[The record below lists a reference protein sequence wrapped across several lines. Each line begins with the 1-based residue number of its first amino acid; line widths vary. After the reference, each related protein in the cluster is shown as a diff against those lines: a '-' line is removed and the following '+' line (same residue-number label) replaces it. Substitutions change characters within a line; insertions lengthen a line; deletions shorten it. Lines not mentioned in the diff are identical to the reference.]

1 MRITAGWSV
10 RRRPDQ
16 AARAEPGAEADELTA
31 ELTASYWRAHDQR
44 LAETG
49 FFAIARQLPGLI
61 GQAIRLGWEANRRD
75 TVATIGLNLV
85 SGILTGFALLAT
97 NSVLEALF
105 EEGPTPDRVR
115 AALPSLILVAAA
127 VATRAGLQAAAGWAQ
142 SRLHP
147 QVDRVVEIR
156 LLDLT
161 TQVEL
166 AAFDDAEFYDA
177 MQRAR
182 DRGLYSAPQVV
193 TNVLDCVT
201 GVAGIVS
208 AALVVAV
215 LQPVLLVLLLLAELP
230 GGWAAVRAARIGYI
244 TNFALADS
252 HRRKWI
258 LTDLMAER
266 HTAAEMRS
274 FTLRHF
280 MLARVARLA
289 AYARDAQM
297 KAAGRQALTRVT
309 AQAAGGVATAGVY
322 TALGILL
329 AVGALPLAAAGT
341 AVLAI
346 RSAQASLNTLL
357 YAVNQCYEEGLY
369 FSDYLAFCAD
379 AARRIPAPGTRPSRR
394 TSTGSPRT
402 PSPSPIPAPAS
413 LPCAR

>member
-1 MRITAGWSV
+1 MRIMAGWSPG
-10 RRRPDQ
+10 RRTDQ
-16 AARAEPGAEADELTA
+16 AARAEPGSEADELTT

-49 FFAIARQLPGLI
+49 FFAMARQLPGLI
-61 GQAIRLGWEANRRD
+61 GQAIRLGWQANRRD

-97 NSVLEALF
+97 NGVLEALF
-105 EEGPTPDRVR
+105 EQGPTPDRVR

-127 VATRAGLQAAAGWAQ
+127 VAIRAALQAAAGWAQ

-208 AALVVAV
+208 AAFVVAV

-230 GGWAAVRAARIGYI
+230 GGWAAVRAARIDPEPLREQIAVIAQDHANWPLTVRHNITMGRAADPGALDRAAAASGADTVIGKLPRGYD
-244 TNFALADS
+244 TLLDRHFKDG
-252 HRRKWI
+252 
-258 LTDLMAER
+258 AELSGGQWQR
-266 HTAAEMRS
+266 IAAARGFYRSAPLLIMDEPTAA
-274 FTLRHF
+274 LD
-280 MLARVARLA
+280 ARAE
-289 AYARDAQM
+289 YALFSSIRGH
-297 KAAGRQALTRVT
+297 AAGRSIVLITHRLASVRHADRIYVLRDGQVIEQGVHADLLALGGQYAELFTL
-309 AQAAGGVATAGVY
+309 QAAQY
-322 TALGILL
+322 NL
-329 AVGALPLAAAGT
+329 
-341 AVLAI
+341 
-346 RSAQASLNTLL
+346 
-357 YAVNQCYEEGLY
+357 
-369 FSDYLAFCAD
+369 
-379 AARRIPAPGTRPSRR
+379 
-394 TSTGSPRT
+394 
-402 PSPSPIPAPAS
+402 
-413 LPCAR
+413 

>member
-1 MRITAGWSV
+1 M
-10 RRRPDQ
+10 
-16 AARAEPGAEADELTA
+16 
-31 ELTASYWRAHDQR
+31 
-44 LAETG
+44 
-49 FFAIARQLPGLI
+49 
-61 GQAIRLGWEANRRD
+61 
-75 TVATIGLNLV
+75 
-85 SGILTGFALLAT
+85 
-97 NSVLEALF
+97 
-105 EEGPTPDRVR
+105 
-115 AALPSLILVAAA
+115 
-127 VATRAGLQAAAGWAQ
+127 
-142 SRLHP
+142 
-147 QVDRVVEIR
+147 
-156 LLDLT
+156 
-161 TQVEL
+161 
-166 AAFDDAEFYDA
+166 
-177 MQRAR
+177 
-182 DRGLYSAPQVV
+182 
-193 TNVLDCVT
+193 T

-208 AALVVAV
+208 AALVVAF

-230 GGWAAVRAARIGYI
+230 EGWAAVRAARIGYI

-252 HRRKWI
+252 RRRAWI

-322 TALGILL
+322 VALGILL
-329 AVGALPLAAAGT
+329 AVGALPLAVAGT

-379 AARRIPAPGTRPSRR
+379 AAGRIPLPGGYRCRAPRPR
-394 TSTGSPRT
+394 PRT
-402 PSPSPIPAPAS
+402 
-413 LPCAR
+413 LT